1 MPQNGIIINNIR
13 QAEALK
19 RAKQGLKHVFEG
31 IKKKIPLDL
40 LTFDLKEIMDSLGE
54 ITGDSVSDEIVNDI
68 FSRFCIGK

>member
-1 MPQNGIIINNIR
+1 MPQNGVIINNIR

-19 RAKQGLKHVFEG
+19 RAKQGLNHIYDGV
-31 IKKKIPLDL
+31 KKKIPHDL
-40 LTFDLKEIMDSLGE
+40 LTVDLKEVMDSLGE